1 MFDIGFPEL
10 ILVSIVALLVIGPD
24 KLPETVRGIVLWIG
38 RFRRSLT
45 NLRMEIENEI
55 GADEIRQQLHNESIL
70 KELGE
75 AKDQLN
81 AVIKD
86 TESSLNTIRDSANDL
101 NREVTDQIRPEPQQK
116 APIQQQPAAIKDS
129 DGTETRNP

>member
-116 APIQQQPAAIKDS
+116 APIQQQPAATKDS